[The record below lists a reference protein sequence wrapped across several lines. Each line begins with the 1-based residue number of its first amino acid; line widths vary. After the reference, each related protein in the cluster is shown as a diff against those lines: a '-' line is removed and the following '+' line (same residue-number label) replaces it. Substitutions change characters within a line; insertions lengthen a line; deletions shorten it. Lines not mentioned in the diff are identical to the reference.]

1 MFFFQKRQDL
11 AKLTSKEQ
19 FVFTLVRLRRY
30 PSLEMLCD
38 IFGIN
43 TGTGSKIFITWIL
56 FLEKELSFLLPF
68 STKEELIGVPKPN
81 CFKKK
86 VLK

>member
-1 MFFFQKRQDL
+1 MYFFQKRQDL

-56 FLEKELSFLLPF
+56 FLGKELSFLLPF

-86 VLK
+86 S